1 MILYPD
7 NKGTFF
13 GFLEKKDPL
22 NKGNLG
28 SFVTQG

>member
-1 MILYPD
+1 MILYVG

-13 GFLEKKDPL
+13 GFLEKKALL

>member
-1 MILYPD
+1 MILYLD

-13 GFLEKKDPL
+13 GFLEKKAAL
-22 NKGNLG
+22 NKRNLG

>member
-1 MILYPD
+1 MILYLD

-13 GFLEKKDPL
+13 AFLEKKPLL

-28 SFVTQG
+28 SFVTQE

>member
-1 MILYPD
+1 MILYLG

>member
-1 MILYPD
+1 MILYLD

-13 GFLEKKDPL
+13 GFLEKKALL

-28 SFVTQG
+28 SFVTQE